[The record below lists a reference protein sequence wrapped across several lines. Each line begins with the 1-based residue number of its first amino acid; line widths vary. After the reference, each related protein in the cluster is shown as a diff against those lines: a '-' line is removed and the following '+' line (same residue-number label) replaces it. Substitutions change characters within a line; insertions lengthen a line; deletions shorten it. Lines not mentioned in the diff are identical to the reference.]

1 MPLGLRDTT
10 PAAEMPEPRVPAPL
24 PAAEP
29 RRALDSPR
37 FLLLV
42 ILVLIGALAGFV
54 WMARRSSDLSPMF
67 LSEVVLYALSAI
79 DLTMLLVLAFV
90 LARNI
95 VKLVVERRRALPFAR
110 FRAKLVAALL
120 AMTLVPAVLVSI
132 IGSEVIRTSA
142 DRWFSAPVDEVVAG
156 ASQIASDFYAERR
169 ADVVARAERIAQT
182 MPPASVAQGDV
193 PALQRALEPELR
205 TSRARLVEIYR
216 MAAPP
221 AEGPGRG
228 GAASAAP
235 ADVELLVGLETSSL
249 PRDHV
254 RASAARLALRAASG
268 GRTEASEDPIDSGGV
283 LARAAAPLR
292 DASGRVI
299 GAVVAAEHL
308 DASVAES
315 ARRIT
320 IAYEQY
326 TQAKVLRGP
335 LQLVYVTFFL
345 MMTLVILVSA
355 TWLGLYVAK
364 RITKP
369 VQQLAEGARAIGAGR
384 LDHRIEP
391 QSADELG
398 SLVDAFNSMAAELR
412 GSQRRLERS
421 RLDLER
427 KNLEVEE
434 RRRYIAT
441 VLDRIATG
449 VVSMDANGSITTL
462 NGAAA
467 RLLEIA
473 PSAVGQSAFDLFTRD
488 DLKPLRPL
496 LAATIDRPHEPTA
509 QEVTIG
515 REGREIHLAAAAT
528 ALVGAGGVVEGRVLV
543 VDDVTPLIRA
553 QRVAAWRDVA
563 RRLAHEI
570 KNPLTPIQLSA
581 ERMKRHFRDAP
592 PNARA
597 LVDECTT
604 AIVTEVE
611 ALKNLVDEF
620 AQFARMPAPRT
631 VPSDLNALV
640 DDALALYAGLFPQIS
655 LVRDFDREL
664 PPVRVDAEQIR
675 RVVINL
681 VDNAIEAL
689 TASGLP
695 EPAVTLSTQYDAAN
709 GLARL
714 VVTDNGP
721 GISPADRDKLFMPY
735 YSTKLRGSGLGLAIV
750 RRIVAEHGGNIEAAD
765 ASPRGTRFVIEL
777 PV

>member
-1 MPLGLRDTT
+1 MALGLRDTL
-10 PAAEMPEPRVPAPL
+10 PAGDAPEPYVAPPP

-37 FLLLV
+37 FLLV
-42 ILVLIGALAGFV
+42 IILILIGGLAFFV

-67 LSEVVLYALSAI
+67 LSEVVLYALTAI
-79 DLTMLLVLAFV
+79 DLTMLLVLGFV

-120 AMTLVPAVLVSI
+120 AMALVPALLVSI
-132 IGSEVIRTSA
+132 IGSEIIRTSA
-142 DRWFSAPVDEVVAG
+142 DRWFSAPVDEVVQG
-156 ASQIASDFYAERR
+156 ANQIAGDFYAERR
-169 ADVVARAERIAQT
+169 SDVVARVERL
-182 MPPASVAQGDV
+182 AQGMPSAMLAPGEDV
-193 PALQRALEPELR
+193 PALQAMLAPELR
-205 TSRARLVEIYR
+205 TSRARLVELYR
-216 MAAPP
+216 L
-221 AEGPGRG
+221 
-228 GAASAAP
+228 AP
-235 ADVELLVGLETSSL
+235 APSGAPDAELVVGVETPSL

-254 RASAARLALRAASG
+254 RASATWLALRAAAS
-268 GRTEASEDPIDSGGV
+268 GRTETSEDAIDSGGV
-283 LARAAAPLR
+283 LVRAAAPVR
-292 DASGRVI
+292 DATGRVT
-299 GAVVAAEHL
+299 GAVVAGEHL
-308 DASVAES
+308 DAAVADN

-320 IAYEQY
+320 TAYEQY
-326 TQAKVLRGP
+326 NQAKVLRGP
-335 LQLVYVTFFL
+335 LQGVYLSFFV
-345 MMTLVILVSA
+345 MTTLIILVSA

-364 RITKP
+364 RITRP
-369 VQQLAEGARAIGAGR
+369 VQQLADGARAIGAGR

-398 SLVDAFNSMAAELR
+398 SLIVAFNTMAAELR
-412 GSQRRLERS
+412 GSQRRLDKS
-421 RLDLER
+421 RVDLER
-427 KNLEVEE
+427 KHLEVEE

-449 VVSMDANGSITTL
+449 VVSMDADGAVTTI

-467 RLLEIA
+467 RLLDVT
-473 PSAVGQSAFDLFTRD
+473 PDVVGQSAFELFARE

-496 LAATIDRPHEPTA
+496 VAATVDRPHEPTA

-515 REGREIHLAAAAT
+515 REGREMHLAAAAT
-528 ALVGAGGVVEGRVLV
+528 ALVGANGLVEGRVLV

-581 ERMKRHFRDAP
+581 ERLKRHFRDAP

-631 VPSDLNALV
+631 VPTDLNALV
-640 DDALALYAGLFPQIS
+640 EDALSLYAGLFPQIAMA
-655 LVRDFDREL
+655 RAFDPAL
-664 PPVRVDAEQIR
+664 PPVRIDPEQIR

-681 VDNAIEAL
+681 VDNAVEAL
-689 TASGLP
+689 TSSATADP
-695 EPAVTLSTQYDAAN
+695 RVRLSTTHDAKN
-709 GLARL
+709 GVARL
-714 VVTDNGP
+714 VVADNGP
-721 GISPADRDKLFMPY
+721 GIPPADRDKLFMPY

-750 RRIVAEHGGNIEAAD
+750 RRIVAEHGGSIEAAD
-765 ASPRGTRFVIEL
+765 ESPRGTRFSIEL